1 MAHRSTKVTNVAAS
15 VRSRLTSL
23 SAQQGQQ
30 LHDLILL
37 YTLEGFLRRV
47 ARSPHAERLVLKGGL
62 LLFSMSATLGRTTRD
77 LDLMGVHLRIDP
89 TTVAELIREL
99 CTQPLAEDDGLRF
112 DPDNIETEIILEE
125 GDYQGVRAKLY
136 AYLGRARSRVIIDI
150 AAGDPIV
157 PGPRELSFPT
167 LLSQESLTIKA
178 YSIESLIAE
187 KFHALALRG
196 LRTSRLKDCYD
207 LWALSREHPFDGELL
222 QQAIQAT
229 FAARDLAFTP
239 DLPIILTLAFAE
251 DEQKQQQW
259 AAFRTGK
266 NAAAAPA
273 SLAEALAPVIVF
285 LKPVWEASAAGQTF
299 SGTWDCADSLWRD
312 DVESQPAA
320 DMPPSPEPTESQ
332 PTADT
337 LPSSEP
343 EEPAAN

>member
-23 SAQQGQQ
+23 SAQQGQP

-47 ARSPHAERLVLKGGL
+47 AHSPHAERLVLKGGL
-62 LLFSMSATLGRTTRD
+62 LLFSMTAALGRTTRD
-77 LDLMGVHLRIDP
+77 LDLMGEHLRIDQEV
-89 TTVAELIREL
+89 VAALIREL

-207 LWALSREHPFDGELL
+207 LWALSREHSFDGALL

-239 DLPIILTLAFAE
+239 ELPTILTPAFAE
-251 DEQKQQQW
+251 DEQKQEQW
-259 AAFRTGK
+259 TAFRTGK
-266 NAAAAPA
+266 SAISAPI
-273 SLAEALAPVIVF
+273 SLAEALAPVITF
-285 LKPVWEASAAGQTF
+285 LKPLWEASAAGQTF
-299 SGTWDCADSLWRD
+299 SGTWDCADGLWRE
-312 DVESQPAA
+312 V
-320 DMPPSPEPTESQ
+320 TESQ
-332 PTADT
+332 PSENER
-337 LPSSEP
+337 PSP
-343 EEPAAN
+343 EESATTEITHVSESL

>member
-1 MAHRSTKVTNVAAS
+1 MAHRSINVTNVAAS
-15 VRSRLTSL
+15 VRSRLTTL
-23 SAQQGQQ
+23 SAQQGQH

-47 ARSPHAERLVLKGGL
+47 AQSPHAEQLVLKGGL
-62 LLFSMSATLGRTTRD
+62 LLFSMSAALGRTTRD

-89 TTVAELIREL
+89 AAVADLIREL

-167 LLSQESLTIKA
+167 LLSKESLTIKA
-178 YSIESLIAE
+178 YSVESLIAE

-207 LWALSREHPFDGELL
+207 LWALSREHPFDGGLL

-239 DLPIILTLAFAE
+239 NLPIILTLAFAE

-273 SLAEALAPVIVF
+273 SLAEALAPVITF
-285 LKPVWEASAAGQTF
+285 LKPLWEASADGHTF
-299 SGTWDCADSLWRD
+299 SGAWDAANGIWREIT
-312 DVESQPAA
+312 ESQPSAET
-320 DMPPSPEPTESQ
+320 SLVPEPTES
-332 PTADT
+332 
-337 LPSSEP
+337 LPSAEEQPSPEP
-343 EEPAAN
+343 EEPAAH

>member
-1 MAHRSTKVTNVAAS
+1 MAHRSTKVTNIAAS
-15 VRSRLTSL
+15 VRARLTSL

-30 LHDLILL
+30 FNDLLLL
-37 YTLEGFLRRV
+37 YALEGFLRRV
-47 ARSPHAERLVLKGGL
+47 VHSPHYERLVLKGGL
-62 LLFSMSATLGRTTRD
+62 LLFSMSAALGRTTRD
-77 LDLMGVHLRIDP
+77 LDLMGVHLRIDQ
-89 TTVAELIREL
+89 TAVADLIREL
-99 CTQPLAEDDGLRF
+99 CTQPLSEDDGLRF

-178 YSIESLIAE
+178 YTVESLIAE
-187 KFHALALRG
+187 KFHAIALRG

-207 LWALSREHPFDGELL
+207 LWALSREHAFDGELL

-239 DLPIILTLAFAE
+239 ELPIILTPAFAE
-251 DEQKQQQW
+251 DKQKQQQW

-273 SLAEALAPVIVF
+273 SLTEALAPVIAF
-285 LKPVWEASAAGQTF
+285 LKPIWEASAAEQTL
-299 SGTWDCADSLWRD
+299 SGTWDYTDGIWREPT
-312 DVESQPAA
+312 ESQPAA
-320 DMPPSPEPTESQ
+320 DAPPSPEEPATTESTQ
-332 PTADT
+332 V
-337 LPSSEP
+337 SED
-343 EEPAAN
+343 

>member
-1 MAHRSTKVTNVAAS
+1 MAHRSTNVTNVAAS
-15 VRSRLTSL
+15 VRSRLTTL

-30 LHDLILL
+30 LHDLLLL

-47 ARSPHAERLVLKGGL
+47 AHSPHAERLVLKGGL
-62 LLFSMSATLGRTTRD
+62 LLFSMSAALGRTTRD

-89 TTVAELIREL
+89 TAVAALIREL
-99 CTQPLAEDDGLRF
+99 CEQSLPEDDGLRF
-112 DPDNIETEIILEE
+112 DPDNIETEIIIEE

-167 LLSQESLTIKA
+167 LLGKESLTIQA

-207 LWALSREHPFDGELL
+207 LWALPREHLFDGTLL

-229 FAARDLAFTP
+229 FSARNLAFTP
-239 DLPIILTLAFAE
+239 ELPIILTPAFAE

-266 NAAAAPA
+266 NASAAPA
-273 SLAEALAPVIVF
+273 SLVEALAPVIAF
-285 LKPVWEASAAGQTF
+285 LKPIWEASAAGHTF
-299 SGTWDCADSLWRD
+299 SGTWDAADSLWRD
-312 DVESQPAA
+312 PTENQPAA
-320 DMPPSPEPTESQ
+320 DVPPSPE
-332 PTADT
+332 
-337 LPSSEP
+337 
-343 EEPAAN
+343 EPATTEITQVSED